1 MERRSAFASLILLAA
16 CSGRAGDR
24 DAAGPGEL
32 TVDWRIDSDTTR
44 PREGDLATL
53 VLTIRNG
60 TDRVA
65 VLRNLRFLADP
76 RAREAAGAEFSWQVA
91 RAGRLTYER
100 GRDVWIYDRR
110 KAAERHAEVFNRG
123 LLLPG
128 ETIVIRTRMR
138 LLHFP
143 RTFHLLYYPL
153 TATEL
158 RQMVY
163 WEVRRDRE
171 TVYQTLLGESLRE
184 RLLPVTG
191 VEAASHRVVV
201 FPHAEGPGTRAEI
214 RMVRVDARLTPRDF
228 SQKEAAAR
236 SGLQPPWQ
244 LTYTN
249 ALRGWI
255 FRSAK
260 GTVLVT
266 PDGSTPLPDI
276 RHLERTFHYVDS
288 AGVGK
293 LEVELRGPSVAQAI
307 QERGHRLVRLPPNP
321 RDPPAERRS
330 RYFVFPRPFE
340 LPKLLEDVRALKLAV
355 DVELTADGGG
365 RLHIVHPD

>member
-1 MERRSAFASLILLAA
+1 MERRSALASLILLAA
-16 CSGRAGDR
+16 CGGAPGDR
-24 DAAGPGEL
+24 DDPGSGEL
-32 TVDWRIDSDTTR
+32 TVDWRIDSETSR
-44 PREGDLATL
+44 PREGDLGTL
-53 VLTIRNG
+53 VLSIRNG

-65 VLRNLRFLADP
+65 VLRNIRFLADP

-128 ETIVIRTRMR
+128 ETIVVRTRMR

-143 RTFHLLYYPL
+143 RSFHLLYFPL
-153 TATEL
+153 TPTQL
-158 RQMVY
+158 RQKIY
-163 WEVRRDRE
+163 WEVRRGRE

-184 RLLPVTG
+184 RLVPVTG
-191 VEAASHRVVV
+191 IEAPSHRVVV

-214 RMVRVDARLTPRDF
+214 RVVRVDAPLAPRAF
-228 SQKEAAAR
+228 SQEEAAER
-236 SGLQPPWQ
+236 SGLRPPWQ
-244 LTYTN
+244 VTYTN
-249 ALRGWI
+249 ALRGWV
-255 FRSAK
+255 FRNAE

-266 PDGSTPLPDI
+266 PDGRTPLPDI
-276 RHLERTFHYVDS
+276 RHLERTFHYVDA

-330 RYFVFPRPFE
+330 RYFVFPRAFE
-340 LPKLLEDVRALKLAV
+340 LPKLFEDVRALKLAV
-355 DVELTADGGG
+355 DVELTANGGG
-365 RLHIVHPD
+365 RLQVVHPD